1 MESQSD
7 LPLPVRLA
15 LATPDYAPTWQW
27 SPMRY
32 LGASPTTTQ
41 HVADS
46 AGTSLGSLRAALTI
60 LSYKAFLTSVII
72 KNIKLSVNYLY
83 IT

>member
-46 AGTSLGSLRAALTI
+46 VGTSLRSLRAAL
-60 LSYKAFLTSVII
+60 II
-72 KNIKLSVNYLY
+72 IPLPLKNSASSSLCSGYSNIAIYY
-83 IT
+83 